1 MNEVFLS
8 GLRPKADL
16 LRKTP
21 GPYITSNIK
30 LEQLPL
36 YQQAALQTGYSL
48 SVIAR
53 EGEPYTFLAPGSMR
67 GAITRVAE
75 PKTITIQPGFV
86 AIYVEKPQDKID
98 FSPFWDA
105 FKALNPTPPQAK
117 YDVYLPH

>member
-1 MNEVFLS
+1 MIFCFSLPAFFFTRGFLTTTTTTILPCSMNEVFLS

-30 LEQLPL
+30 LELLPL

-53 EGEPYTFLAPGSMR
+53 EGEPYTFLAPRIKGGTIM
-67 GAITRVAE
+67 GVE
-75 PKTITIQPGFV
+75 DLKTITIQPGFV
-86 AIYVEKPQDKID
+86 AVSIEK
-98 FSPFWDA
+98 
-105 FKALNPTPPQAK
+105 
-117 YDVYLPH
+117 